1 MTDPIDYVAF
11 KTAGWIKRS
20 NPEET
25 DDLERMS
32 PTISILLNN
41 LLTTGFILLLGH
53 MTDSL
58 FSTAVM
64 LATFALCRIM
74 LKGYHL
80 KSMTLCTL
88 VTSLFVFAVSAIPIS
103 PLWMLVLTPLC
114 ILVLF
119 FRSSA
124 SIPVKMV
131 FGMMM
136 TLNMIL
142 LYPPLFLGFAAQC
155 LTLIPQR
162 K

>member
-25 DDLERMS
+25 DDVERMS
-32 PTISILLNN
+32 PTLSILLNN
-41 LLTTGFILLLGH
+41 LLTTGFILLLGYT
-53 MTDSL
+53 TDSL

-64 LATFALCRIM
+64 LATFAICRIM
-74 LKGYHL
+74 LKGCHL
-80 KSMTLCTL
+80 KSMTLCVL
-88 VTSLFVFAVSAIPIS
+88 ATSLLVYAVSAIPIS
-103 PLWMLVLTPLC
+103 PLWMIILTPLF

-136 TLNMIL
+136 SLNMIL

-155 LTLIPQR
+155 LTLFPQR
-162 K
+162 R

>member
-32 PTISILLNN
+32 PTLSILLNN
-41 LLTTGFILLLGH
+41 LLTTGFILLLGYT
-53 MTDSL
+53 TDSL
-58 FSTAVM
+58 FSTAAM
-64 LATFALCRIM
+64 LATFVICRIM
-74 LKGYHL
+74 LKGCHL
-80 KSMTLCTL
+80 KSMTLCVLATTL
-88 VTSLFVFAVSAIPIS
+88 LVYAISAIPIS
-103 PLWMLVLTPLC
+103 PLWMIILTPLF

-136 TLNMIL
+136 SLNMIL

-162 K
+162 R